1 MTPAPGGALNSMES
15 LSENLTRLESKLEK
29 LDLQAFD
36 KMLGLEQ
43 ILLQL
48 QCSMS
53 SQMSLLHELHVQMG
67 SNRTTMVEVQPL
79 EHPGSLVGFRP
90 APILKK
96 KVRTEEEA
104 EHIDIPL
111 PPQPPQKL
119 AVLPGELKE
128 EDRGSGRCMII
139 EI

>member
-1 MTPAPGGALNSMES
+1 MES

-29 LDLQAFD
+29 LELQALSD
-36 KMLGLEQ
+36 KMLSLEQ

-67 SNRTTMVEVQPL
+67 SNRTTVEVQPL
-79 EHPGSLVGFRP
+79 ECLGSLVGVRP

-96 KVRTEEEA
+96 KVRTEEVER
-104 EHIDIPL
+104 IDIPL

-128 EDRGSGRCMII
+128 EDRCSGWCMIHRN
-139 EI
+139 